1 MTTQYRT
8 EKYGTHEK
16 LAEGLNKLAADGW
29 ELVTYAVQTGYSMSS
44 TVVHFVIL
52 RRCAQDCTCDLHR
65 RSSR

>member
-29 ELVTYAVQTGYSMSS
+29 EPIKYAVHSGTGFGTS
-44 TVVHFVIL
+44 TVHFVIL